1 MDRREFLAG
10 MPAESNKKQNF
21 DSVARTNSGL
31 TPYTGSWSN
40 SEVKH
45 LLKRTMFGSTK
56 NDINFFL
63 GLNMSDSVD
72 TLLEIINH
80 PVYAPPSPPLNSYS
94 NIITDPLCAAG
105 QPWPG
110 TADTSNLT
118 VYTYSSRKKS
128 LKAWWIS
135 QMLNQP
141 RSLREKMTLFWSNH
155 FVIELDTVSI
165 SNFVYNYNVL
175 IREFALG
182 NFKNFTKQI
191 TLNTAMLRYLNGEQ
205 NTASAPNEN
214 YARELQELFTI
225 GKDSGGNAQYTEDDV
240 KAAARVLTGW
250 RNDLVSGVSANGYNS
265 IFNSNKHDPTDKVFS
280 PWYNNTLITG
290 QSGIAGANEVD
301 DLMNMIFARTE
312 VAEFICRKLYRWF
325 VYYEIDAAAETNVIQ
340 PLANIFQSGN
350 YDITPVLSA
359 LFKSEHFYDVLNR
372 GCIIKSPIDFTVT
385 LCREF
390 EVVFPDNTDIIA
402 QSASWDKVR
411 SQASNMQLDV
421 GDPPNVAGFSAYY
434 QEPSFHELWINSDTL
449 PKRNQFSDRMT
460 TNGYTNYTKTII
472 IDVVGFTEGL
482 TSPSDPLALIA
493 EVLSIFYALDS
504 TPGMEAYLL
513 SILLSNQT
521 SNSYWT
527 NAWDDYVNNPTN
539 TVYLNIVKS
548 RLQSFYK
555 YIMDLSE
562 YQLS

>member
-1 MDRREFLAG
+1 MDRRDFLSG
-10 MPAESNKKQNF
+10 LPVETNPKQNF
-21 DSVARTNSGL
+21 NSVARTNSGL
-31 TPYTGSWSN
+31 TPYTGSWLIG
-40 SEVKH
+40 EVKH

-56 NDINFFL
+56 SDVDFFL
-63 GLNMSDSVD
+63 GLTMNDCVD
-72 TLLEIINH
+72 TLLELINH
-80 PVYAPPSPPLNSYS
+80 PVYSAPSPPLNNYS
-94 NIITDPLCAAG
+94 NIITDPLCPAG

-110 TADTSNLT
+110 TADTSNLN
-118 VYTYSSRKKS
+118 VYTYTSRKKS
-128 LKAWWIS
+128 LKSWWIS

-165 SNFVYNYNVL
+165 SNFVYNYNLL
-175 IREFALG
+175 IREYALG
-182 NFKNFTKQI
+182 NFKQFTKQI

-250 RNDLVSGVSANGYNS
+250 RNDLVAGVSTNGYNS
-265 IFNSNKHDPTDKVFS
+265 VFNANKHDPTDKVFS
-280 PWYNNTLITG
+280 SWYNNTTITG

-301 DLMNMIFARTE
+301 DLMNMIFSRTE

-340 PLANIFQSGN
+340 PLANIFRSSN
-350 YDITPVLSA
+350 YDIAPVLSA

-372 GCIIKSPIDFTVT
+372 GCIIKSPIDFTVA
-385 LCREF
+385 LSREF

-402 QSASWDKVR
+402 QYASWDKLR
-411 SQASNMQLDV
+411 SQASGMQFDV

-449 PKRNQFSDRMT
+449 PKRNQFSDRMAN
-460 TNGYTNYTKTII
+460 NGYTNYSKTIV
-472 IDVVGFTEGL
+472 IDVVAFTQGL
-482 TSPSDPLALIA
+482 TNPSDPLALIS

-504 TPGMEAYLL
+504 TPGLEAYLL
-513 SILLSNQT
+513 TILLSGQT
-521 SNSYWT
+521 SNSYWS

-539 TVYLNIVKS
+539 TLYLNIVKS

>member
-1 MDRREFLAG
+1 MDRRDFLSG
-10 MPAESNKKQNF
+10 IPVESNKKQNF

-31 TPYTGSWSN
+31 TPFTGSWSF

-45 LLKRTMFGSTK
+45 LLKRTMFGSSK
-56 NDINFFL
+56 SDVDFFL
-63 GLNMSDSVD
+63 SLTMSDSVD
-72 TLLEIINH
+72 TLLELINH
-80 PVYAPPSPPLNSYS
+80 PVYSAPSPPLNSYS
-94 NIITDPLCAAG
+94 NIITDPLCPAG

-110 TADTSNLT
+110 TPDTSNIN
-118 VYTYSSRKKS
+118 VYTYTSRKKS
-128 LKAWWIS
+128 LKSWWIS

-155 FVIELDTVSI
+155 FVIELDTVAI

-175 IREFALG
+175 IREYSLG
-182 NFKNFTKQI
+182 NFKQFTKQI

-250 RNDLVSGVSANGYNS
+250 RNDLVAGVSTNGYNS
-265 IFNSNKHDPTDKVFS
+265 VFNSNKHDPTDKVFS
-280 PWYNNTLITG
+280 SWYNNTTITG

-312 VAEFICRKLYRWF
+312 VAEFVCRKLYRWF

-340 PLANIFQSGN
+340 PLANIFRSSN
-350 YDITPVLSA
+350 YDIVPVLSA

-372 GCIIKSPIDFTVT
+372 GCIIKSPIDFSVA

-390 EVVFPDNTDIIA
+390 GVVFPDNTDIVA
-402 QSASWDKVR
+402 QYASWDKLR
-411 SQASNMQLDV
+411 TQASGMQFDV
-421 GDPPNVAGFSAYY
+421 GDPPNVAGFPAYY

-449 PKRNQFSDRMT
+449 PKRNQFSDRMAN
-460 TNGYTNYTKTII
+460 NGYTNYSKTIV
-472 IDVVGFTEGL
+472 IDVVAFTESL
-482 TSPSDPLALIA
+482 TNPSDPLALID
-493 EVLSIFYALDS
+493 EVLTLFYALDS
-504 TPGMEAYLL
+504 TPGLEAYLL
-513 SILLSNQT
+513 SILLSGQT
-521 SNSYWT
+521 SNSYWS

-548 RLQSFYK
+548 RLQTFYK